1 MRYGRSECQD
11 SLEIP
16 SFGALRL
23 GLVVPSTNAAVV
35 ASNTGWG
42 FEEGPLFG
50 LVVFFGSREDD
61 VAAAGLGFEVEPRF
75 GLAGDSPCGEASA
88 VSQLTGKVRA

>member
-1 MRYGRSECQD
+1 MRYSRSECQD
-11 SLEIP
+11 LLEIP

-23 GLVVPSTNAAVV
+23 GLVVPSANAAVDV
-35 ASNTGWG
+35 SNTGWG

-50 LVVFFGSREDD
+50 LVVCSGSRADD
-61 VAAAGLGFEVEPRF
+61 VAAAGLVFEVEPRF
-75 GLAGDSPCGEASA
+75 GLARESLCGEASA